1 MNRFRVAVLVVLGVV
16 LGGCKAM
23 MPGSATST
31 ACGDPCAAM
40 VCPGG
45 SSCVWNSNC
54 QPRCEVQPISPN
66 GH

>member
-1 MNRFRVAVLVVLGVV
+1 MTGLRVAVLVALTA
-16 LGGCKAM
+16 LLASCKALT
-23 MPGSATST
+23 PAGNS

-45 SSCVWNSNC
+45 SSCVWNTNC
-54 QPRCEVQPISPN
+54 QAHCQIQPISPN